1 MYCYSLAAPENPMHR
16 YGQKTKIEAY
26 LLVTD
31 NHGSVIG
38 AKPPVTPYPLVY
50 TAYGYRPGC
59 LGLEVMLGF
68 NGQRKA
74 PVTGCYPLGNGYRDY
89 DPCLM
94 RFRSPDNLSP
104 FGEGGI
110 NAYVY
115 CAGNPVNYIDPSGHM
130 FKALKSTFGIKD
142 KNKDYYKNAVA
153 ATQAIPELA
162 VHGKWFDSSHVTKTH
177 LKKAAKLSQK
187 KLALD
192 TFEPDPSLS
201 AIISAE
207 DQRKLAQQ
215 HYVETLSKTLRII
228 TSVEVKPEPPVKID
242 PLPNLQTLQMQSNQ
256 KEIREVT

>member
-1 MYCYSLAAPENPMHR
+1 MHR

-38 AKPPVTPYPLVY
+38 AQPPVAPYPLVY

-68 NGQRKA
+68 NGQRKD

-115 CAGNPVNYIDPSGHM
+115 CAGNPVNNIDPSGHM
-130 FKALKSTFGIKD
+130 PKAPKSTVGIKY
-142 KNKDYYKNAVA
+142 KDTAHYKNAVK
-153 ATQAIPELA
+153 ATEAIPKLA
-162 VHGKWFDSSHVTKTH
+162 DHGKWFDSPHVTEKH
-177 LKKAAKLSQK
+177 LNKAAKLYQK

-192 TFEPDPSLS
+192 TFEPDPSLTT
-201 AIISAE
+201 IISAE
-207 DQRKLAQQ
+207 EQKELAQKNFDKI
-215 HYVETLSKTLRII
+215 LDKTWTMIDSVIFKPDPPI
-228 TSVEVKPEPPVKID
+228 TIE
-242 PLPNLQTLQMQSNQ
+242 PLPTVQELQSKLPQE
-256 KEIREVT
+256 EIRKMT